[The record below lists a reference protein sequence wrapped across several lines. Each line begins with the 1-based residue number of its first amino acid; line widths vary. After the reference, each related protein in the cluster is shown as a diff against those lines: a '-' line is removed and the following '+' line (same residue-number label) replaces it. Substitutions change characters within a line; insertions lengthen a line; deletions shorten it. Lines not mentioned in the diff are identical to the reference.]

1 MVHHFV
7 TAGLLFVLVLTQF
20 QLWIGAGSK
29 GSVEQLREDLQQQLQ
44 TNDIARQHNERLE
57 SEVQDLRAGREMV
70 EEKARNE
77 LGMIRPN
84 EIFVQI
90 ISKP

>member
-90 ISKP
+90 VSKP